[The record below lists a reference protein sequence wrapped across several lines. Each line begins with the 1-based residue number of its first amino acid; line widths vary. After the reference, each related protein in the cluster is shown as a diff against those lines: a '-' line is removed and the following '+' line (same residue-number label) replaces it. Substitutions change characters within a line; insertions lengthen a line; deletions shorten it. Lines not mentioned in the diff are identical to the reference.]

1 MLSWLLGKK
10 TRYWEESLKRVFT
23 APTVTEAYLMKG
35 ILENEGIEAIIKNE
49 HLSGLA
55 GQVPFMDSWPEVW
68 IMDDAEVKHAEAIID
83 NYQRGLK
90 SL

>member
-1 MLSWLLGKK
+1 M
-10 TRYWEESLKRVFT
+10 KRVFT
-23 APTVTEAYLMKG
+23 APTVTEAYLIKG
-35 ILENEGIEAIIKNE
+35 ILESEGIEVIIKNE

-68 IMDDAEVKHAEAIID
+68 IMDDAEAEHAQAIMD

>member
-1 MLSWLLGKK
+1 
-10 TRYWEESLKRVFT
+10 LKRVFT

-35 ILENEGIEAIIKNE
+35 ILESEGIEVIIKNE

-55 GQVPFMDSWPEVW
+55 GEVPFMDSWPEIW
-68 IMDDAEVKHAEAIID
+68 IID
-83 NYQRGLK
+83 DTEAEHAKDIIDGYQGGLK

>member
-1 MLSWLLGKK
+1 MGIGGQ
-10 TRYWEESLKRVFT
+10 LKRVFT
-23 APTVTEAYLMKG
+23 APTVTEAYLIKG
-35 ILENEGIEAIIKNE
+35 ILESEGIEVMIKNE

-68 IMDDAEVKHAEAIID
+68 IMDDAEAEHAQAIID
-83 NYQRGLK
+83 EYHGGLK